1 MKYGNFIK
9 EKSVEK
15 EFILKDGRK
24 LITTNNNFKFWVV
37 SRKNVVEEITENQFN
52 QSLKHQIKQPKK
64 K

>member
-15 EFILKDGRK
+15 EFIFKKTEEK

-37 SRKNVVEEITENQFN
+37 SRKKC
-52 QSLKHQIKQPKK
+52 S
-64 K
+64 